1 LAQEKAQKITE
12 IVNKKVLD
20 AEAKIKEAEAAIQAK
35 IKEAEA
41 AIQAEIKEA
50 EAAIQ
55 AEIERQKEAERE
67 FMEAQQQIKDAEL
80 ADIANLEATKDR
92 ILSICEEEGFFCGM
106 ILTKEDILSI
116 VSLAIDNKDNIKIP
130 FVLYFNKE

>member
-1 LAQEKAQKITE
+1 MRKAKLAQEKAQKITE

-20 AEAKIKEAEAAIQAK
+20 AEAK
-35 IKEAEA
+35 
-41 AIQAEIKEA
+41 IKEA